1 MDITYQ
7 IVIFLILIIGL
18 LILGYCKYQGFMIW
32 FNKQKILWRLYGEL
46 KEINNA
52 IEIVKHTLRNN
63 GSVVIY
69 HGSGSIRNRA
79 VLRLLSQQQII
90 IENCIHYQ
98 NTVPVWFVFAFFLY
112 TLRSCIDCIAKWKK
126 KKDNLP
132 VFREPEYGARDDNY
146 DPIGFVKGRPVIKKK
161 KQPVIKKKKRYRRPT
176 YNFKGTGKSRRKS
189 RRKLSLQ
196 RDTKREVKYEI
207 THHYNI
213 ETTNFSTDT
222 YEELEREWDVYNDA
236 LQKQTECKRCKKG
249 NCTKQHAFVRKPKRK
264 LSK

>member
-18 LILGYCKYQGFMIW
+18 SIFGYCKYQGFMIW
-32 FNKQKILWRLYGEL
+32 FNKQKILWRLYGDL

-52 IEIVKHTLRNN
+52 IEIVKHILRNN
-63 GSVVIY
+63 GSVVLY
-69 HGSGSIRNRA
+69 HGSGSIRDRG
-79 VLRLLSQQQII
+79 VLRLLLQDIGI
-90 IENCIHYQ
+90 IENCINYQ
-98 NTVPVWFVFAFFLY
+98 NTVPVWFVFTFFLY
-112 TLRSCIDCIAKWKK
+112 TPLKSCIDCIAKWKRK
-126 KKDNLP
+126 YG
-132 VFREPEYGARDDNY
+132 VTVYREPEYGARDDNY
-146 DPIGFVKGRPVIKKK
+146 DSIDFVKG
-161 KQPVIKKKKRYRRPT
+161 QPVIKKKKRYRRPT

-196 RDTKREVKYEI
+196 RDREVKYEI

>member
-1 MDITYQ
+1 MDNTYQ

-18 LILGYCKYQGFMIW
+18 SILGYCKFPGFKIW

-46 KEINNA
+46 KEINNT

-79 VLRLLSQQQII
+79 VLRLLSHQQII
-90 IENCIHYQ
+90 IENCINYQ
-98 NTVPVWFVFAFFLY
+98 NTVPVWFVFTFFLY
-112 TLRSCIDCIAKWKK
+112 TPLKSCIDCIAKWKK

-132 VFREPEYGARDDNY
+132 VFRDDNY
-146 DPIGFVKGRPVIKKK
+146 DSIGCVKG
-161 KQPVIKKKKRYRRPT
+161 QPVIKKKKRYRRPT

-189 RRKLSLQ
+189 RRKKSLQ

-213 ETTNFSTDT
+213 ETTKFSTDT
-222 YEELEREWDVYNDA
+222 YEELEREWDVYKDA
-236 LQKQTECKRCKKG
+236 LQKQKECKRCKKG
-249 NCTKQHAFVRKPKRK
+249 NCTKAHAFVRKPKRK
-264 LSK
+264 VSK